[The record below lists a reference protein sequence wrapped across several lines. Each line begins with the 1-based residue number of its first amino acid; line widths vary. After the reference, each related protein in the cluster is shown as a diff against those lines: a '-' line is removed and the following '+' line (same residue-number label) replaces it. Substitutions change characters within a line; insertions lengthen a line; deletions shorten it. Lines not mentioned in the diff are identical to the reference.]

1 MAHKK
6 IRVKVTF
13 SFEGWVEVDAGN
25 YAEAEK
31 EAEQH
36 FGLVMGGE
44 VQSTS
49 DKITNWE
56 FPIHPSKFVRR

>member
-13 SFEGWVEVDAGN
+13 SFEGWVEVDADN
-25 YAEAEK
+25 YPEAEK

-36 FGLVMGGE
+36 LGLVMGGE

-49 DKITNWE
+49 NKIKNWE
-56 FPIHPSKFVRR
+56 FPVHPSKFVRR